1 MSARAIIAAFCLLS
15 LTGCALDRRE
25 DAAELRMVPDTEE
38 IIDVLFRSEAVP
50 MSVHPS
56 CQAISVAEDFETIG
70 AFVSAL
76 LARQT
81 EGGANWT
88 RAQMRAEEG
97 SGEMLWRAE
106 VTFRGSLREPG
117 VDFLIR
123 PSTRRV
129 IPSSFRCVR
138 GF

>member
-1 MSARAIIAAFCLLS
+1 MSARAIIAGFCLLS
-15 LTGCALDRRE
+15 LTGCAHDGRE

-56 CQAISVAEDFETIG
+56 CQAISVAEGFETIG

-88 RAQMRAEEG
+88 MAQIRAAEEP
-97 SGEMLWRAE
+97 GEMLWRAE
-106 VTFRGSLREPG
+106 VTFRGSLKERG

-129 IPSSFRCVR
+129 IPDSFTCRA
-138 GF
+138 G

>member
-1 MSARAIIAAFCLLS
+1 MSARAIIASFCLLS
-15 LTGCALDRRE
+15 LTGCAHDRRE

-56 CQAISVAEDFETIG
+56 CRAISEAEGFETIG
-70 AFVSAL
+70 AFVSAS

-88 RAQMRAEEG
+88 RAQIRAVEEP
-97 SGEMLWRAE
+97 GEMLWRAE
-106 VTFRGSLREPG
+106 VTFRGSLKERG

-129 IPSSFRCVR
+129 VPESFECRA
-138 GF
+138 G